1 MDRDLFIKLIDS
13 FDANTEFNEER
24 LITSLRRCIDANM
37 SDGYPRG
44 HENLIIV
51 GEELDELGQ
60 EVSKELRGKG
70 NYYGL
75 LEETADVIIG
85 IYQLMELC
93 GLSKEDIAAAINIKI
108 DRLNNEIDKNGEY
121 R

>member
-1 MDRDLFIKLIDS
+1 MDRELFMKLIDS
-13 FDANTEFNEER
+13 FDVDTEFNEER
-24 LITSLRRCIDANM
+24 LIASVKRSIDSNM

-51 GEELDELGQ
+51 GEELNELGQ

-85 IYQLMELC
+85 VYYLMQLC

-108 DRLNNEIDKNGEY
+108 DNVNKEIDKSGAY